1 MQQRF
6 YPSPQPS
13 SISIVSCHG
22 EWFVTIVENGVQ
34 VTDTYA
40 SEAKAIRSAEV
51 GRVRLGLKH
60 VERL

>member
-6 YPSPQPS
+6 YPSPYQP

-34 VTDTYA
+34 VTDTFDTEYN
-40 SEAKAIRSAEV
+40 AIRCAEV
-51 GRVRLGLKH
+51 GRVRLGLKQ